1 MARKITEQEYSEYE
15 KMLKKYQRMR
25 RKIIKAHK
33 NIAESSRSYSRLP
46 QMVAP
51 EREVKVSLRAFRMTG
66 RRAFR
71 MKMRQLKKLVYG
83 GYAEFYKD
91 FKKQYLELYRNLIDE
106 QPEDYT
112 ALQLYNMSIGKEGGE
127 PVFYSEYQIKLASK
141 DEAQFMRNYNNIVRM
156 NPMVFAYLIKTGRI
170 PEFKKLYAQFQGEV
184 RTQENWLD
192 AMSKAIKLSRRFSP
206 SDAERILTGDNLNL
220 SKSNQAL
227 LELLL
232 NEK

>member
-33 NIAESSRSYSRLP
+33 NIAESSRSSSRLP

-51 EREVKVSLRAFRMTG
+51 ERETKISLRAFRMTG

-71 MKMRQLKKLVYG
+71 MKMRYLKKLVYG
-83 GYAEFYKD
+83 GYAEFYKE
-91 FKKQYLELYRNLIDE
+91 FKNQYLKLYQQLLDEEPELN
-106 QPEDYT
+106 PFGT
-112 ALQLYNMSIGKEGGE
+112 GKG
-127 PVFYSEYQIKLASK
+127 FLYSEYQIKLASK
-141 DEAQFMRNYNNIVRM
+141 DEAEFMRNYNNIVRM

-206 SDAERILTGDNLNL
+206 SDAEKLLTGDNLNL

>member
-1 MARKITEQEYSEYE
+1 MAKKITEQEYSEYE
-15 KMLKKYQRMR
+15 KLLKKYQRMR

-33 NIAESSRSYSRLP
+33 NIAESSRSFSRLP

-51 EREVKVSLRAFRMTG
+51 ERETKVSLRAFRMTG

-71 MKMRQLKKLVYG
+71 MKTRYLKKLVMG
-83 GYAEFYKD
+83 GYQEFYKD
-91 FKKQYLELYRNLIDE
+91 FKKQYLKLYQQLLDE
-106 QPEDYT
+106 EPE
-112 ALQLYNMSIGKEGGE
+112 YNPFGTGEG
-127 PVFYSEYQIKLASK
+127 FLYSEFQIKTASK
-141 DEAQFMRNYNNIVRM
+141 DEAEFMRNYNNIVRM
-156 NPMVFAYLIKTGRI
+156 NPMVFAYLVKTGRI

-192 AMSKAIKLSRRFSP
+192 AMSKAIRLARRFSP
-206 SDAERILTGDNLNL
+206 TDAERLLTGDNLNL

-227 LELLL
+227 LERLL

>member
-1 MARKITEQEYSEYE
+1 MPKRITEQEYSEYE
-15 KMLKKYQRMR
+15 KLLKKYQRMR

-33 NIAESSRSYSRLP
+33 NIAESSRSFSRLP

-51 EREVKVSLRAFRMTG
+51 ERETKVSLRAFRMTG

-71 MKMRQLKKLVYG
+71 MKMRYLKKLVMG
-83 GYAEFYKD
+83 GYQEFYKD
-91 FKKQYLELYRNLIDE
+91 FKKQYLKLYQQLLDE
-106 QPEDYT
+106 EPE
-112 ALQLYNMSIGKEGGE
+112 YNPFGSGEG
-127 PVFYSEYQIKLASK
+127 FLYSEYQIKTASK
-141 DEAQFMRNYNNIVRM
+141 DEAEFMRNYNNVVRM
-156 NPMVFAYLIKTGRI
+156 NPMVFAYLVKTGRI

-206 SDAERILTGDNLNL
+206 TDAERLLTGDNLNL

-227 LELLL
+227 LERLL

>member
-1 MARKITEQEYSEYE
+1 MTKKITEQEYSEYE
-15 KMLKKYQRMR
+15 KLLKKYQRMR

-33 NIAESSRSYSRLP
+33 NIAESSRSFSRLP

-51 EREVKVSLRAFRMTG
+51 ERETKVSLRAFRMTG

-71 MKMRQLKKLVYG
+71 MKMRYLKKLVMG
-83 GYAEFYKD
+83 GYQEFYKD
-91 FKKQYLELYRNLIDE
+91 FKKQYLKLYQQLLDE
-106 QPEDYT
+106 PPEEYT
-112 ALQLYNMSIGKEGGE
+112 ALQNYWRSRGFDGGDA
-127 PVFYSEYQIKLASK
+127 VFYSEYQIKTASK
-141 DEAQFMRNYNNIVRM
+141 DEAEFMRNYNNIVRM
-156 NPMVFAYLIKTGRI
+156 NPMVFAYLVKTGRI

-192 AMSKAIKLSRRFSP
+192 AMSKAIKLARRFSP
-206 SDAERILTGDNLNL
+206 TDAERLLTGDNLNL

-227 LELLL
+227 LERLL